1 MKKLGKCLCIIWILL
16 FFCTGTFL
24 YASIVIFT
32 TSGQSPNLQIN
43 FYENPCDY
51 DDLEDFDYEEY
62 FTDPEREEDIVYVIY
77 YNEIESQEDEEW
89 ALALLLGF
97 DYAFSYAVTGDTLG
111 VGIFFTDG
119 SGKIYFVERNLYNE
133 YMDDEISDDQFIDS
147 IRWIDV
153 ED

>member
-1 MKKLGKCLCIIWILL
+1 MEKLSKYLGIIWL
-16 FFCTGTFL
+16 FFIFFTGTSL
-24 YASIVIFT
+24 NASTVIIT
-32 TSGQSPNLQIN
+32 ISGQSFDIQLNIIEKL
-43 FYENPCDY
+43 CDS
-51 DDLEDFDYEEY
+51 DDTEDFDYAEY

-77 YNEIESQEDEEW
+77 YNEVASEEDEEW

-97 DYAFSYAVTGDTLG
+97 DYAFTYAVEGDTLG

-119 SGKIYFVERNLYNE
+119 SGKLYFVERSIYDD
-133 YMDDEISDDQFIDS
+133 YMNDQISDDKFIDS

>member
-1 MKKLGKCLCIIWILL
+1 
-16 FFCTGTFL
+16 
-24 YASIVIFT
+24 VIFT
-32 TSGQSPNLQIN
+32 TNSQSPNLQIN

-51 DDLEDFDYEEY
+51 DDVEDFDYAEY

-97 DYAFSYAVTGDTLG
+97 DYAFSYAVVGDTLG
-111 VGIFFTDG
+111 VGIFFIDG
-119 SGKIYFVERNLYNE
+119 SGKIYFVERNIYNE
-133 YMDDEISDDQFIDS
+133 YMDDKISDDHFIDS